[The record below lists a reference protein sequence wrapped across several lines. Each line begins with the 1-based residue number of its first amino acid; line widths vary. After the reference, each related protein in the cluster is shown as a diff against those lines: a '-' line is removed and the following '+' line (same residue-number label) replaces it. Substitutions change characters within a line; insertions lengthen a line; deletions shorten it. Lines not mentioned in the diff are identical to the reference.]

1 MAIQFVESFDP
12 LDSKFKGTT
21 EVVAIALKKEIKNIL
36 GSYVGWFDPFS
47 ELIQNALDSIE
58 ERAKT
63 NENGYVPTIWIT
75 IDIQQN
81 LLVVTDN
88 GVGLDE
94 QKYTQFLAPNF
105 SFKSGN
111 TRGHKGVGAT
121 YLAYGFNYIQ
131 ISTKTKD
138 FTAVGKM
145 QNARNWLTDEN
156 PAGNPQVQNDTDG
169 PIDSTFN
176 NIDQGVSICVKF
188 DTSTNPKDLKWI
200 VADTAESWLQI
211 LSVKTGLGSFIPNPK
226 IRVNLRVIDKN
237 NKTTEVSA
245 DGIEYLWPNKVVE
258 KSETFTNITKKATEL
273 FTKKGA
279 DFSMPSSMT
288 NLDMFYDIFNTE
300 SLKSLIDL
308 VPEEL
313 EICDKFTPEVY
324 FGYAYSLKIWQNFN
338 ESLKIRSNMKIL
350 YGGIQ
355 IAANNMAQGELI
367 QIPLNRNIGRQNQ
380 VHIVFHFSNCSADL
394 GRKGFQNE
402 IVDFSKDISKKLI
415 DGPLQKF
422 KKYLRPITGA
432 ARDLVRKK
440 EVDDWQKEMI
450 EHEKSKPLNLIN
462 ENFFFPLKTVS
473 ITSEPSREQDVI
485 ALFNQLLAGG
495 VIRGIRI
502 LSTNERLT
510 YDGLYRI
517 IIDEPIE
524 NHIYDATINPLGIKK
539 DVIAEIKSYPF
550 ITEPTVLEYKFSLD
564 ALIENIEDGTK
575 NSNDIGLVVVW
586 ETGDDYKGNYK
597 ITSLLDTSNLTQRQ
611 YHGVTHLMT
620 NITTGQREMDLIVLK
635 ELIDYLNNPDAT
647 EKIQIA
653 KYDEE

>member
-169 PIDSTFN
+169 PVDSTFN
-176 NIDQGVSICVKF
+176 DIDQGVSICVKF

-237 NKTTEVSA
+237 NKKTEVSA

-288 NLDMFYDIFNTE
+288 KLDMFYDTFNTE

-313 EICDKFTPEVY
+313 EICDKFNPEVY

-462 ENFFFPLKTVS
+462 ENFFLPLKTVS

-524 NHIYDATINPLGIKK
+524 NHIYDSTINPLGIKR
-539 DVIAEIKSYPF
+539 DVIAEIRSYPF

-586 ETGDDYKGNYK
+586 ETGEDYKGNYK

-620 NITTGQREMDLIVLK
+620 NVTTGQREMDLIVLK